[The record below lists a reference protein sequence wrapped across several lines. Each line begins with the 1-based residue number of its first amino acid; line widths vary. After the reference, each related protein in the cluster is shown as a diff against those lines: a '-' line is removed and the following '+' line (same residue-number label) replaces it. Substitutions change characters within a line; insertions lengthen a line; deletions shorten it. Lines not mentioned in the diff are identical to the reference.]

1 MAAPKNE
8 NVKAEILDAAER
20 LLSRQPDVSLAEI
33 AKEAGISKGTLFYHY
48 RSKTQIYLDIGERY
62 WAQLSS
68 DLLKWVD
75 DQTKVTTPARLVR
88 YTMQRGVFDKSG
100 PLRLHLFV
108 DAISQDRQDNQVRQA
123 LIEQY
128 VHFKNILK
136 TRIAQRIPG
145 ANGEQIA
152 WMLLTMVDGLM
163 VQHSLDNTTLDID
176 AYIEW
181 LAGLFETASER

>member
-8 NVKAEILDAAER
+8 NVKADILDAAER
-20 LLSRQPDVSLAEI
+20 LISRQPEVSLAEI

-62 WAQLSS
+62 WTQLSS

-88 YTMQRGVFDKSG
+88 YTLQRGVFDKSG

-145 ANGEQIA
+145 SNGEQIA

-163 VQHSLDNTTLDID
+163 VQHSLDNTSLDID

-181 LAGLFETASER
+181 LARLFETASKS